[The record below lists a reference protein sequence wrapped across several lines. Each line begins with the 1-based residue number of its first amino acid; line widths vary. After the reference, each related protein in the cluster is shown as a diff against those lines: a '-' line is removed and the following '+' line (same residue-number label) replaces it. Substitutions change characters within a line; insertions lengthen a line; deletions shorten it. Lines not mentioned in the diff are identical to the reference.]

1 MSAMTPETIR
11 TSDCIPWSLGAFEAL
26 PYLNV
31 AKRVTAEKYNFYEVG
46 DISGLKWKMDGGDL
60 VDSTKVL
67 LCRCR
72 KCIKLYHIYIM

>member
-1 MSAMTPETIR
+1 M
-11 TSDCIPWSLGAFEAL
+11 
-26 PYLNV
+26 
-31 AKRVTAEKYNFYEVG
+31 TAEKYNFYEVG

-72 KCIKLYHIYIM
+72 KCIKLYHIYIYYVIQFAACFLILDVVSR